1 MANLYGLDA
10 AGNAAYIRSTG
21 AGSVGDPYVVQNDAF
36 TSDLLSAF
44 VSASGNVD
52 VVAAVS
58 SNKLRVMAMTI
69 TTLSGCTVK
78 LQSGGSTDKT
88 PPFHLAANGNL
99 TQSNSLGLFESNSGE
114 KLNAVVS
121 GSTVYT
127 VMLSYRQVPT

>member
-114 KLNAVVS
+114 KLNAVV
-121 GSTVYT
+121 
-127 VMLSYRQVPT
+127 